1 MHPVRTLVLLAA
13 LLPSASARAVPRSQ
27 SGPRPALEVKAEN
40 RGTPRADPGACV
52 AHALRDLPAPVER
65 PRADALLTRWLEGV
79 GQPGPDGSPRLVLVM
94 VRGGLGLAWA
104 RRW

>member
-1 MHPVRTLVLLAA
+1 MHPVRTLVLLAV
-13 LLPSASARAVPRSQ
+13 LLPSASAWAVPRSR
-27 SGPRPALEVKAEN
+27 SAPTPALEVHALV
-40 RGTPRADPGACV
+40 RSTPRAEPAASV

-65 PRADALLTRWLEGV
+65 PGAYALVTRWVEGV
-79 GQPGPDGSPRLVLVM
+79 AQPGPDGTPKLVLVT